1 MKTSW
6 GIKILHILAFV
17 LIIALA
23 SACKVKPQSGSIQIG
38 GVELDLA
45 ADAGNPVL
53 DSLLADLNITN
64 ETVNLT
70 DNGFI
75 LDLSVNETGNQT
87 NFSGTFAN
95 GRKFSGILS
104 GGSSGSGGGS
114 NSNSGSEESN
124 NDNQENDTAENE
136 GNETE
141 QNESSEDDNYDWESE
156 QEFMSFMIL
165 LDSQLNESNST
176 ENESDIIDVDNSD
189 PRESV
194 QEVPEF
200 GTLAALAVLLGAGY
214 MINRKRR

>member
-6 GIKILHILAFV
+6 GNKTLRLLAFI
-17 LIIALA
+17 LIVALA

-45 ADAGNPVL
+45 ADAGNPAL
-53 DSLLADLNITN
+53 DSILDHLNATNGTLNLSEIEEEFNVTINVTN
-64 ETVNLT
+64 ESGVNVFH
-70 DNGFI
+70 FI
-75 LDLSVNETGNQT
+75 FGTLPYGQSSVGGDGGND
-87 NFSGTFAN
+87 
-95 GRKFSGILS
+95 
-104 GGSSGSGGGS
+104 
-114 NSNSGSEESN
+114 NSGSEESN